1 MSAGSEAFE
10 VVSDEL
16 DLAVLRAVVDENPS
30 WLVTCGR
37 EVIRITMARRRPNG
51 TVWFEG
57 VPVAVEGFAPR
68 HDEFDA
74 GKVVTP
80 ALRPEVEERIRAVR
94 ARAEAVCGKAREAMA
109 CAWCGRSANEA
120 KLTWTC
126 DGEEHWHYEWVCEGG
141 CPVDA
146 EGLLIER
153 VRP

>member
-37 EVIRITMARRRPNG
+37 EVVRITMARRRPNG

-68 HDEFDA
+68 HGEFDA
-74 GKVVTP
+74 VVAT
-80 ALRPEVEERIRAVR
+80 AQVTLAEKLAA
-94 ARAEAVCGKAREAMA
+94 ARELAEWTCQKARTAKARLE
-109 CAWCGRSANEA
+109 GRPA
-120 KLTWTC
+120 
-126 DGEEHWHYEWVCEGG
+126 
-141 CPVDA
+141 
-146 EGLLIER
+146 
-153 VRP
+153 